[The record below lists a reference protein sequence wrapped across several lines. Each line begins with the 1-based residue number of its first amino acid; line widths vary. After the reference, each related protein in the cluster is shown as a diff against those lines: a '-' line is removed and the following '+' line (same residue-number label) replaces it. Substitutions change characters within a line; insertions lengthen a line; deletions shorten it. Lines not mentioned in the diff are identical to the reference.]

1 MTRLQTQA
9 PLDLTVALLKTRF
22 PENIGMAARAC
33 ANMGCEKLI
42 LIQPE
47 RWDPLKAEPLA
58 TPKGMRLINNI
69 QIFDSLE
76 QALAPFNL
84 IVGTTARTGGVIRRT
99 ITPEELG
106 AQLASAGQRK
116 RIALL
121 FGPEDRGLNNEELGF
136 CQALARIPTA
146 SEAPSLNLAQAVLLL
161 LYELRRHPAAPQA
174 RKGRSI
180 CQAERLLLERAFR
193 EALLDLD
200 WLSGA
205 NPDYFFQLWRNLLAR
220 MELARHEYD
229 ALMGFCRQ
237 IRNRL
242 G

>member
-1 MTRLQTQA
+1 MIQA
-9 PLDLTVALLKTRF
+9 PLNLTVVLLKTRF
-22 PENIGMAARAC
+22 PENVGMAARAC
-33 ANMGCEKLI
+33 VNMGCNRLL

-58 TPKGMRLINNI
+58 TPKGMRLINDI
-69 QIFDSLE
+69 QIFDSPE

-84 IVGTTARTGGVIRRT
+84 IVGTTARTGSVIRRA
-99 ITPEELG
+99 ITPEQLA
-106 AQLASAGQRK
+106 AQLGSASQGK

-121 FGPEDRGLNNEELGF
+121 FGPEDRGLSNEELGF
-136 CQALARIPTA
+136 CQALVRIPTA

-161 LYELRRHPAAPQA
+161 LYVLRKQADAPEA
-174 RKGRSI
+174 RKRRSI
-180 CQAERLLLERAFR
+180 CQAERLLLERAFK

-200 WLSGA
+200 WLSGT

-242 G
+242 R